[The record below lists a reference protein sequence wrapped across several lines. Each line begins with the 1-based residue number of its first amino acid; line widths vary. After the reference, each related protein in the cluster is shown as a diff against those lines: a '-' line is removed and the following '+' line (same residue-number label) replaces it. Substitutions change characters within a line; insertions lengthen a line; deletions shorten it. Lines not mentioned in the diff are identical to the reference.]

1 MPSPHLLDWEAASCG
16 MWASV
21 KDHSYSRTTSCIYV
35 THKVAQCTFL
45 QYVCALYVLLPL
57 FILSTQQTK
66 IVYLLLWLWDGAHGL
81 EATYIHTRQQHT
93 HKQPEHD
100 VDKRPPR
107 HTTCTYT
114 YVVCTGIMPL
124 VKLGHRWRIT
134 PMESPGHV
142 YRQLTNVSTGVCLCL
157 YS

>member
-1 MPSPHLLDWEAASCG
+1 
-16 MWASV
+16 MWNVGLSQGAFILTYHIMYNICDTQSG
-21 KDHSYSRTTSCIYV
+21 SMYV
-35 THKVAQCTFL
+35 LT
-45 QYVCALYVLLPL
+45 VCALYVFLLL
-57 FILSTQQTK
+57 LILSTQQTK

-81 EATYIHTRQQHT
+81 QATYTHTRQQHT
-93 HKQPEHD
+93 YKQPEHD
-100 VDKRPPR
+100 ADKRPPR

-124 VKLGHRWRIT
+124 VKLGHRWRIA